1 MSLDTRAAPLG
12 HTGAVLIAV
21 LGLSSPPW
29 AMAQTNVSPSAE
41 QAHVVYRVN
50 PGDTF
55 NNIWSRFVQPDAD
68 RQQVL
73 QLNQITNVN
82 RISVGT
88 ELKLPRNILRFTPA
102 VANVVS
108 LTCAQPIL
116 VGTSEQALAVGNNVS
131 EGDVVRVPADCH
143 VTLAVEDGSVIRLPS
158 SATLTFTA
166 LRKNAIESEPEVRLD
181 LVRGRVEIS
190 VKKNRSRNTPFE
202 VTTPKAVMGVRGTE
216 FRVGYSPE
224 DDTAQVEVLT
234 GTVSAQGGQDAKG
247 QNVEKGYGLP
257 IDSKGRAQDLE
268 QLLPPPKFESTRRIM
283 PPTPGRWLNLAPM
296 VEAKTY
302 IASSASTANLGGTR
316 YTQTL
321 KDPRVPVGYLDDNAV
336 FYEFMAIAQSGL
348 YGQPIRYGF
357 CQPTSASERC
367 NVIFDVPLADGVP
380 MTIDLDRVQTQ
391 TATSVIKGH
400 TIKARLG
407 RFSVQNLAP
416 GRYQWSLR
424 HLLRNVEVT
433 QTGQFELVAIG
444 REQP

>member
-1 MSLDTRAAPLG
+1 MSPDNRVFSLG

-21 LGLSSPPW
+21 LGLSNPSW
-29 AMAQTNVSPSAE
+29 TMAQTNVSPSAE
-41 QAHVVYRVN
+41 QAHVAYRIN

-55 NNIWSRFVQPDAD
+55 NDIWSRFVQPDAD

-88 ELKLPRNILRFTPA
+88 ELLLPRNILRFTPA

-116 VGTSEQALAVGNNVS
+116 VGTSERALSVGNNVT

-158 SATLTFTA
+158 SATLKFTA
-166 LRKNAIESEPEVRLD
+166 LRKNALEAEPEVRLD

-190 VKKNRSRNTPFE
+190 VKKNRSRSTLFE

-224 DDTAQVEVLT
+224 DETAQVEVLT
-234 GTVSAQGGQDAKG
+234 GTVSAQGGQDVKG

-257 IDSKGRAQDLE
+257 IDSTGRAQDLE

-316 YTQTL
+316 YIQTL
-321 KDPRVPVGYLDDNAV
+321 LEPRVPVGYLDDNAV
-336 FYEFMAIAQSGL
+336 FYEFMAIAHSGL

-357 CQPTSASERC
+357 CQPTSVSERC

-380 MTIDLDRVQTQ
+380 MTIDVDRVQSQ
-391 TATSVIKGH
+391 TATSVIKSH

-407 RFSVQNLAP
+407 RFSVQNLSA

-424 HLLRNVEVT
+424 HMLRSIEVT

>member
-1 MSLDTRAAPLG
+1 MNPDRSTFPLG
-12 HTGAVLIAV
+12 RTGALMLAV
-21 LGLSSPPW
+21 LGLSSPLV
-29 AMAQTNVSPSAE
+29 AMAQATASSSAD
-41 QAHVVYRVN
+41 QANVVYRIN

-68 RQQVL
+68 RQLVL

-88 ELKLPRNILRFTPA
+88 ELLLPRHLLQFTPS

-108 LTCAQPIL
+108 LTCAQPIM
-116 VGTSEQALAVGNNVS
+116 VGTTTLAVGADVT
-131 EGDVVRVPADCH
+131 EGDVLRVPADCH

-158 SATLTFTA
+158 SATLKFTA
-166 LRKNAIESEPEVRLD
+166 LRKNALESEPEVRLD

-190 VKKNRSRNTPFE
+190 VKKNRSRSTPFE

-224 DDTAQVEVLT
+224 DETAQVEVLT
-234 GTVSAQGGQDAKG
+234 GTVSAQGGQDAVG

-257 IDSKGRAQDLE
+257 IDAKGRAQDLE

-302 IASSASTANLGGTR
+302 VASSASTANLGGTR
-316 YTQTL
+316 YTQNL
-321 KDPRVPVGYLDDNAV
+321 KEPRVPVGYLDDNAL
-336 FYEFMAIAQSGL
+336 FYEFMAIAHSGL

-357 CQPTSASERC
+357 CQPASASERC

-424 HLLRNVEVT
+424 HLLRNVEVI

>member
-1 MSLDTRAAPLG
+1 MSPDHRAFTLG
-12 HTGAVLIAV
+12 RTCAVMVAV
-21 LGLSSPPW
+21 LGLSSPLL
-29 AMAQTNVSPSAE
+29 ALAQATASGSAD
-41 QAHVVYRVN
+41 QANVVYRIN

-68 RQQVL
+68 RQLVL

-82 RISVGT
+82 RISVGA
-88 ELKLPRNILRFTPA
+88 ELLLPRHLLQFTPS

-108 LTCAQPIL
+108 LTCAQPIM
-116 VGTSEQALAVGNNVS
+116 VGPSALAVGTDVT
-131 EGDVVRVPADCH
+131 EGDVLRVPADCH

-158 SATLTFTA
+158 SATLKFTA
-166 LRKNAIESEPEVRLD
+166 LRKNALESEPEVRLD

-190 VKKNRSRNTPFE
+190 VKKNRSRSTPFE

-224 DDTAQVEVLT
+224 DETAQVEVLT

-257 IDSKGRAQDLE
+257 IDARGRAQDLE
-268 QLLPPPKFESTRRIM
+268 QLLPPPQFESTRRIM

-302 IASSASTANLGGTR
+302 VASSASTANLGGTR

-321 KDPRVPVGYLDDNAV
+321 KDPRVPVGYLDDNAL

-407 RFSVQNLAP
+407 RFSVQNLPP
-416 GRYQWSLR
+416 GRYQWTLR
-424 HLLRNVEVT
+424 HLIRTTEVT
-433 QTGQFELVAIG
+433 QAGQFELVAIG